1 MGLLEELKNYKKQHD
16 DTGILTIYLNTDFGE
31 GSQHK
36 GEWKIRLKNGL
47 KKIKEYVETSGT
59 QEEQKTFKKLAD
71 LADQHIYDQQMNLQK
86 SYIFM
91 ASADGNFHVER
102 ILQVPVETE
111 FHWEK
116 KPVLNQLEEMQSSYP
131 AAGIVMVQKSDVHFI
146 DTALGEIREE
156 KHFSWEVESEDWNQ
170 YEGNSATERISSGS
184 TQVDEVQQRFEENRQ
199 RWYKNL
205 APVLDKEVKKR
216 NQQGIYLVGNK
227 ESIRDLEK
235 HLGAK
240 VIDSIPKNLTSKS
253 SHEVLNKVYGEK
265 VR

>member
-1 MGLLEELKNYKKQHD
+1 MGLLEELKNYSQQQD
-16 DTGILTIYLNTDFGE
+16 ETGILTIYLNTDFGD
-31 GSQHK
+31 GSQHS

-47 KKIKEYVETSGT
+47 KKLKEYVDTSGT
-59 QEEQKTFKKLAD
+59 ADEKKAFKKVAD
-71 LADQHIYDQQMNLQK
+71 QADQHIYDRQMNLQK
-86 SYIFM
+86 SYVFI
-91 ASADGNFHVER
+91 ASADGNILMEK
-102 ILQVPVETE
+102 ILQVPVETA

-116 KPVLNQLEEMQSSYP
+116 KPELGQLEELQSNYP

-156 KHFSWEVESEDWNQ
+156 KHFSWEVESEDWKQ

-205 APVLDKEVKKR
+205 APVIDKEVKNR
-216 NQQGIYLVGNK
+216 NQQGVYLVGNK

-240 VIDSIPKNLTSKS
+240 VIDSIPKNLTSKA